1 VYIALCFLSVLWAQD
16 SSWALRGSM
25 QVTLTVGVALA
36 LARGLPAGSF
46 MTASMAALLTATMA
60 SILDPHMA
68 YNAGQLG
75 SIGIFGSKNQFGQ
88 AEGLLFMI
96 CAWIA
101 FDKDRSPRIRWLSLI
116 GLLSAAYLMVV
127 ARSID
132 SSAVAVGAVGC
143 GFVGL
148 RLNWFPRGSR
158 LAVLCAA
165 IIFVLLCFVMLFLAA
180 DNLTGSFLGAFGKD
194 ATLTGRTEIWA
205 HARTAWDQNPVIG
218 VGYQQFWVFGNPYAE
233 EIWQRFQPGRS
244 GFNFH
249 NIWYEMGVQFG
260 YVGWALVLW
269 LVLLAN
275 FQVLRWITRAPTK
288 TSCFFISFIVF
299 VDIRTFVESELL
311 GQFTLTTVLF
321 VATWSYARQANR
333 GARKSYSHAALG
345 RSYGTAGLSSQLR
358 NRST

>member
-1 VYIALCFLSVLWAQD
+1 MNDSQIRAFTRSPGRRRFAHINIVWCLAYIALTGLVFNVYLQTIGVYTFTIAGVMYLIKQPRLTFDALFRGGVLWVYIALCFLSVLWAQD

-148 RLNWFPRGSR
+148 RLNMFQA
-158 LAVLCAA
+158 LAPC
-165 IIFVLLCFVMLFLAA
+165 
-180 DNLTGSFLGAFGKD
+180 
-194 ATLTGRTEIWA
+194 
-205 HARTAWDQNPVIG
+205 
-218 VGYQQFWVFGNPYAE
+218 
-233 EIWQRFQPGRS
+233 
-244 GFNFH
+244 
-249 NIWYEMGVQFG
+249 
-260 YVGWALVLW
+260 
-269 LVLLAN
+269 
-275 FQVLRWITRAPTK
+275 
-288 TSCFFISFIVF
+288 
-299 VDIRTFVESELL
+299 
-311 GQFTLTTVLF
+311 
-321 VATWSYARQANR
+321 
-333 GARKSYSHAALG
+333 
-345 RSYGTAGLSSQLR
+345 
-358 NRST
+358 